1 MTGSLARYSNKTGRP
16 FLIIPTKYQAVVA
29 SVALFSVL
37 SSLNVALAGNPVK
50 LVPGSTSSTSSS
62 AAPATDPAEP
72 KPVPVLGLAPASGS
86 QPLQV
91 QQVPQAAAPKPLIS
105 PKTPVQ
111 PEKPRRT
118 MTLTISKPRS
128 LLPPDIVA
136 KPVTSVTPVSAVKTE
151 QPPTGVVVGELTE
164 LDPSSVGLLDPA
176 TGGFGP
182 HMWRGSDRKRIETM
196 LPRLPMGS
204 LSPTMQSLARRLL
217 LSSSAVPEGQAIAP
231 SLLGLRVERLGA
243 GGLTNE
249 TNQLLR
255 LVPARLNDPAFT
267 RAEMEGLLLG
277 GDRASFCVRIEGLV
291 AEDPNPYWLKGLA
304 FCKALE
310 GEVEAVDMAVS
321 ILQDQGETGD
331 ETFFT
336 LARALTGD
344 EQALVQSLID
354 PTPLQLA
361 MLRAAQQPLPA
372 DAVPG
377 ASPGILRA
385 EATMAN
391 ADIELRLAAA
401 EKAETA
407 GALSTELLS
416 QIYGG
421 IQFNEAELQNWKEQI
436 GKMPGARL
444 NALLFQVATV
454 EVDIQKRMNILQTAW
469 QRGRDEGGFGTM
481 ARVTYDLAR
490 VVEPEDDLV
499 WAAVDIARALLM
511 VGDVKSARRWFD
523 YVRQLALLPENKP
536 QAVTPVA
543 PVAPASAEAD
553 AAPALPKLAV
563 AEPVAIA
570 MPAPPPSP
578 RPVGLAARAVLDLWP
593 MMQLAD
599 FTHELGWNPRAV
611 DAWFPLQQK
620 QLGEAVAAER
630 SALLFIL
637 FDALGYGLPDAA
649 WDGLLQGSL
658 TVTAYVP
665 SPALVRSLEGAALNK
680 RLGETVLLGLLA
692 LGNVGPAGAAPST
705 LRSVIRA
712 FNTVGLQAEARSLAL
727 EAVLGRGF

>member
-1 MTGSLARYSNKTGRP
+1 MTGSRVKHNNIMRHS
-16 FLIIPTKYQAVVA
+16 FLTIPTKYQAAVLVA
-29 SVALFSVL
+29 ALFSVV
-37 SSLNVALAGNPVK
+37 SSPNAALAGNPVK
-50 LVPGSTSSTSSS
+50 LVPGSTSSTT
-62 AAPATDPAEP
+62 APVTDPAAP

-91 QQVPQAAAPKPLIS
+91 QQVPQAAAPKALIS
-105 PKTPVQ
+105 PKSPVQ

-118 MTLTISKPRS
+118 MTLTISKPKS
-128 LLPPDIVA
+128 LLPPKIVA
-136 KPVTSVTPVSAVKTE
+136 KPDTTVTPVPEVKIE
-151 QPPTGVVVGELTE
+151 QPATGVVVGELTE

-217 LSSSAVPEGQAIAP
+217 LSSSAVPEGKSIAP

-255 LVPARLNDPAFT
+255 LVPAQLNDPAFT
-267 RAEMEGLLLG
+267 KAEMEGLLLG

-321 ILQDQGETGD
+321 ILQDQGVTGD
-331 ETFFT
+331 EAFFT

-344 EQALVQSLID
+344 EQALVRSLID

-421 IQFNEAELQNWKEQI
+421 IQFNEDELQNWNEQF

-444 NALLFQVATV
+444 NALLFQVASV
-454 EVDIQKRMNILQTAW
+454 EVDVQKRMAILQRAW

-490 VVEPEDDLV
+490 VVEPTDDLV
-499 WAAVDIARALLM
+499 WASVDVARALLM
-511 VGDVKSARRWFD
+511 AGDVKAARRWFD
-523 YVRQLALLPENKP
+523 YVRQLAISPENP
-536 QAVTPVA
+536 TQAVA
-543 PVAPASAEAD
+543 PVGVISVDAD
-553 AAPALPKLAV
+553 AAAGLPKLAT
-563 AEPVAIA
+563 AEPVAITK
-570 MPAPPPSP
+570 PAADAPA
-578 RPVGLAARAVLDLWP
+578 RPKGLAAKAVLDLWP

-599 FTHELGWNPRAV
+599 FTRELGWNPQAI
-611 DAWFPLQQK
+611 DAWFPSQQK
-620 QLGEAVAAER
+620 LLGEAVAAER

-637 FDALGYGLPDAA
+637 FDALGYGLPDTA

-665 SPALVRSLEGAALNK
+665 SSALVRSLEGAALNK

-692 LGNVGPAGAAPST
+692 LGDVGPAGAAPST

-727 EAVLGRGF
+727 ESVLGRGF